1 MTKLDFSFLFF
12 IFVGNLA
19 FFLMLKLIYWVE
31 KRDKMTMKLS
41 FVEIQYNQTKKQRVK
56 KEKIDQYNDRS
67 QQN

>member
-1 MTKLDFSFLFF
+1 
-12 IFVGNLA
+12 
-19 FFLMLKLIYWVE
+19 MLKLIYWVE